1 MSLRRMKLR
10 QFPKYSQ
17 RCKLTLLLILF
28 ILFLQAMYHLNK
40 TNHPDEEDIYARL
53 KVEDIIKQKGYN
65 FLGQKIPNDCPP
77 SVPILVQ
84 NCCIH
89 TMKGLS
95 IRSSVYVLV
104 LIFHCVPNVK
114 ITVLISLQIN

>member
-1 MSLRRMKLR
+1 MKLR

-53 KVEDIIKQKGYN
+53 KVEDIIKQKGYD
-65 FLGQKIPNDCPP
+65 FLDRKFLMMHP

-84 NCCIH
+84 NCCAQWRDLELGVVC
-89 TMKGLS
+89 T
-95 IRSSVYVLV
+95 Y
-104 LIFHCVPNVK
+104 
-114 ITVLISLQIN
+114 

>member
-53 KVEDIIKQKGYN
+53 KVEDIIKQKGYD
-65 FLGQKIPNDCPP
+65 FLGQKIPNDAP
-77 SVPILVQ
+77 SVLILVQ
-84 NCCIH
+84 NCC
-89 TMKGLS
+89 
-95 IRSSVYVLV
+95 
-104 LIFHCVPNVK
+104 
-114 ITVLISLQIN
+114 SL